1 MLICVLKIAFNGVQ
15 HTPRLYSA
23 LRKSLGRNKP
33 PLIKC
38 LKRTWTQAGERKGQR
53 LLLKWPSKE
62 ASDFGSRLYFPSR
75 VRLSVVLWSNCHVLG
90 GEEGKEVVLNPPLLF
105 GIHIF
110 LVSRASHMFA
120 TWLST
125 PLSICMVSF
134 WGVFWGERG
143 EVNYVST
150 SFEFCT
156 SEYIMSYGKDLN
168 L

>member
-23 LRKSLGRNKP
+23 LRKSLGRNTP
-33 PLIKC
+33 RLVNC
-38 LKRTWTQAGERKGQR
+38 LKKTWTQAGGRKGQR

-75 VRLSVVLWSNCHVLG
+75 ASSSVALWSNRHVLG
-90 GEEGKEVVLNPPLLF
+90 DEEGKEVVLNPPLLF

-110 LVSRASHMFA
+110 LVSGASHMFA

-134 WGVFWGERG
+134 WGGVLGIKGR
-143 EVNYVST
+143 
-150 SFEFCT
+150 
-156 SEYIMSYGKDLN
+156 SELCFH
-168 L
+168 